1 MFNVLVL
8 GNVRQEGLDIVKEFA
23 DVTIIPEPAPKAEII
38 KNIGR
43 MDAILHK
50 MAPLSRDVV
59 EHQTKL
65 RIIARHGVGL
75 DDLDLPYIGSLNI
88 PVSITSTANSNAV
101 AECAVGLMMSCLR
114 KFSAGERMIKQDRLW
129 KRETLMGRELSSVK
143 VGLVGYG
150 RIGSR
155 VARMLRNGFGTE
167 VLVTDIVPGIAEK
180 DGLRQVPLEELLQ
193 SCDIISL
200 HCPLTKDNR
209 NMIDEKALSLM
220 KADSI
225 LINTARGGLVD
236 KVALAKALKDGHLCG
251 AGLDSFDSE
260 PPNFDDDLFTCQ
272 NALVIPH
279 VAAMTISAQVAMAVG
294 AAQEIRRVLVEGL
307 PPTNNVAP
315 CKG

>member
-1 MFNVLVL
+1 MYNVLVL
-8 GNVRQEGLDIVKEFA
+8 GNVRQEGLDIVREFA

-38 KNIGR
+38 KNIGK

-65 RIIARHGVGL
+65 QIIARHGVGL

-88 PVSITSTANSNAV
+88 PVSITPTANSNAV

-114 KFSAGERMIKQDRLW
+114 KFSAGERMIKKDRLW
-129 KRETLMGRELSSVK
+129 KRETLMGREISSVK
-143 VGLVGYG
+143 VGLIGYG
-150 RIGSR
+150 RIGTR
-155 VARMLRNGFGTE
+155 VAKMLRNGFGTE
-167 VLVTDIVPGIAEK
+167 VVVNDIVPGIAEK
-180 DGLRQVPLEELLQ
+180 DGLRQVELDELLQ
-193 SCDIISL
+193 TCDIVSL

-209 NMIDEKALSLM
+209 HLIGERSLSLM
-220 KADSI
+220 KQDAI

-236 KVALAKALKDGHLCG
+236 KVALAEHLKNGHLCG

-260 PPNFDDDLFTCQ
+260 PPNFDDALFTCD

-279 VAAMTISAQVAMAVG
+279 VAAMSINAQVAMAVG
-294 AAQEIRRVLVEGL
+294 AATEIRRVLVEGL

-315 CKG
+315 LKG